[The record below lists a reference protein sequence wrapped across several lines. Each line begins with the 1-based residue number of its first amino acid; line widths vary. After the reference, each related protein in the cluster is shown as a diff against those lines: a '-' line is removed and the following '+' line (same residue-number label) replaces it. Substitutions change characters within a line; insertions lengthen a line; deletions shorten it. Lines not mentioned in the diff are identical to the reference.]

1 MFNALAKAL
10 EIVAAEAE
18 YSAPA
23 KAIDAESIATYCRGC
38 RIWGHHHLKQYETLA
53 KSDKGWKLFFHG
65 ELCDHRYE
73 RRTGWWEMGGD
84 AIVGNSIRHKG
95 EAWQRERLEEEG
107 E

>member
-18 YSAPA
+18 YSAAA
-23 KAIDAESIATYCRGC
+23 KVIDAESIATYCRGC
-38 RIWGHHHLKQYETLA
+38 QIWGRYHLKQYETLA

-65 ELCDHRYE
+65 ELCDHRYG
-73 RRTGWWEMGGD
+73 RRTGCWQMSGD
-84 AIVGNSIRHKG
+84 AIVGNSIRHEGGHDG
-95 EAWQRERLEEEG
+95 ERVEEEG